1 MIRTI
6 EIQNFKSI
14 DKVQVELGRINVFIG
29 ENGAGKSNFLEAIAL
44 AGAANASKLDNEF
57 LMSRGIRVT
66 SAPLM
71 RPQFTGF
78 SDADPILININE
90 DNGNTSSFTLQN
102 DNKHYSN
109 WTHEI
114 LRNNTTSGD
123 YYKSRIGEFLSED
136 KANLEKLKDSVSELM
151 DFLTS
156 EEVNNLLAP
165 TGKRKNTK
173 IQVPTSTLIGTLI
186 NNFKSEYDAH
196 LEELNNFVIYS
207 PENTAL
213 RLLEKE
219 GQLEPLGINGE
230 GLIKLLL
237 VISEDNDHAKI
248 LEINNCLK
256 VLGWFEHFSVS
267 DKTSNSTA
275 VLDITDRYLKVGKAK
290 LDHRSANEGFMFLLF
305 YFALFS
311 TDLTPKIFAI
321 DNIDASLNPK
331 LCSKLIQELSTLA
344 ASHDKQAL
352 LTTHNPAILDGL
364 NLEDDEQRLF
374 VISRNPHGHT
384 RIKRITK
391 PKGQDLKL
399 SEMFMRGVIG
409 GLPKGF

>member
-14 DKVQVELGRINVFIG
+14 DKVKVELGRINVFIG

-78 SDADPILININE
+78 SDAAPILININE

-123 YYKSRIGEFLSED
+123 YYKSRIGEFVSED
-136 KANLEKLKDSVSELM
+136 KANLEKLKESISELM

-165 TGKRKNTK
+165 DGKRKNTK

-186 NNFKSEYDAH
+186 SNFKSEYDAH
-196 LEELNNFVIYS
+196 LEDLNNFVIYS

-256 VLGWFEHFSVS
+256 VLGWFDRFSVS

-275 VLDITDRYLKVGKAK
+275 VLDITDRYLKVGQAK

-344 ASHDKQAL
+344 ESHDKQAL

>member
-14 DKVQVELGRINVFIG
+14 DKIKVELGRINVFIG

-71 RPQFTGF
+71 RPQFSGF
-78 SDADPILININE
+78 SDADPILINIDE
-90 DNGNTSSFTLQN
+90 DNGHTSSFTLQN
-102 DNKHYSN
+102 DNKHYSS

-114 LRNNTTSGD
+114 LRDNITPGD
-123 YYKSRIGEFLSED
+123 YYKSRIGDFVSED
-136 KANLEKLKDSVSELM
+136 KKNLKKLKDSISELM

-156 EEVNNLLAP
+156 EEVSNLLAP
-165 TGKRKNTK
+165 DGKRENKNIK
-173 IQVPTSTLIGTLI
+173 VPTSTLIGTLI
-186 NNFKSEYDAH
+186 SHFKSEYEAH
-196 LEELNNFVIYS
+196 LEDLNNFVIYS

-213 RLLEKE
+213 RILEKE

-237 VISEDNDHAKI
+237 VMSEDADNSKI
-248 LEINNCLK
+248 LKINNCLK
-256 VLGWFEHFSVS
+256 VLGWFDGFSVS
-267 DKTSNSTA
+267 EKTSTSTA
-275 VLDITDRYLKVGKAK
+275 VLDITDRYLKVGKSK

-331 LCSKLIQELSTLA
+331 LCAKLIEELCSLA
-344 ASHDKQAL
+344 TSHDKQAL

-364 NLEDDEQRLF
+364 NLEDNEQRLF

>member
-1 MIRTI
+1 MIKTI

-14 DKVQVELGRINVFIG
+14 DKVKVELGRINVFIG

-71 RPQFTGF
+71 RPQFSGF
-78 SDADPILININE
+78 SNETPITINIHE
-90 DNGNTSSFTLQN
+90 DTGHVSNYTLQN
-102 DNKHYSN
+102 DNKHYSS

-114 LRNNTTSGD
+114 LRDNTTSTD
-123 YYKSRIGEFLSED
+123 YYKNRVGEFISQD
-136 KANLEKLKDSVSELM
+136 KKNIEKLKKSVSELLE
-151 DFLTS
+151 FLSS
-156 EEVNNLLAP
+156 EDISIIKEP
-165 TGKRKNTK
+165 GKNRTNKK
-173 IQVPTSTLIGTLI
+173 IKVPTSTLIGALI
-186 NNFKSEYDAH
+186 QDFQDEYNSH
-196 LEELNNFVIYS
+196 LKELNDFVIYS

-219 GQLEPLGINGE
+219 GQVEPLGINGE

-237 VISEDNDHAKI
+237 VMSEEADGKKI
-248 LEINNCLK
+248 AEINHCLK
-256 VLGWFEHFSVS
+256 LLGWFEYFSVS
-267 DKTSNSTA
+267 EKTLSTA
-275 VLDITDRYLKVGKAK
+275 AALEIKDRYLAPGNVT

-331 LCSKLIQELSTLA
+331 LCSRLIEELSVLA
-344 ASHDKQAL
+344 QRNDKQAL

-384 RIKRITK
+384 RIKRILK